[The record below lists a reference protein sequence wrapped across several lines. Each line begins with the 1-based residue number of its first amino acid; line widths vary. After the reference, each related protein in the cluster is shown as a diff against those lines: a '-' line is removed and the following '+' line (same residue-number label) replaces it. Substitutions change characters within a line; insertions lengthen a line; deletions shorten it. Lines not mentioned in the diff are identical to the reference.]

1 MAETKK
7 YNIAGVTLDVE
18 EIKVVRR
25 DEPYNEYE
33 LEDGSVI
40 RVSNP
45 VAVVYRVDAQKDAEG
60 NPGYFVKN
68 GTVLVVVDGPKPKI
82 SDKRP

>member
-7 YNIAGVTLDVE
+7 YNVGGFSLDVVE
-18 EIKVVRR
+18 VKIVNK
-25 DEPYNEYE
+25 DEHFNEYE

-40 RVSNP
+40 RVSSP

-68 GTVLVVVDGPKPKI
+68 GTSLVVVNGPKNLQK
-82 SDKRP
+82 KF

>member
-1 MAETKK
+1 MSETKK
-7 YNIAGVTLDVE
+7 YAIAGVEFDVVE
-18 EIKVVRR
+18 MKVVRK
-25 DEPYNEYE
+25 DEPFNEYE
-33 LEDGSVI
+33 LEDGSLI

-68 GTVLVVVDGPKPKI
+68 GTVVVVVNGPTKT
-82 SDKRP
+82 